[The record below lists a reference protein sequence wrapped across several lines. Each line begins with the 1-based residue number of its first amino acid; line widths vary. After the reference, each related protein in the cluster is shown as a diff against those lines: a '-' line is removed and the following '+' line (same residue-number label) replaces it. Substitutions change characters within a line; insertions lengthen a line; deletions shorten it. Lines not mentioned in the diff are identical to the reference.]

1 MFGLAL
7 HLPPFRQLRRLDRHG
22 LDGTNELAGR
32 RCIDAK
38 PAEHHTP
45 GHAVH
50 RVASVAAIDGRAVT
64 SGVDDAQPTAA
75 AVANQ
80 KTGEEGAAA
89 AAGLR
94 AILAAV
100 RVGGELLL
108 IAFKLLPVDVALVMI
123 LQQDLAVPKGTIV
136 PVGLTRPA
144 INDLSSI
151 DAFAVGVGAGIERVL
166 QHRDDIAVADWRPI
180 ESRHPLAV

>member
-1 MFGLAL
+1 MGE
-7 HLPPFRQLRRLDRHG
+7 RRI
-22 LDGTNELAGR
+22 N
-32 RCIDAK
+32 AK

-45 GHAVH
+45 GHAD
-50 RVASVAAIDGRAVT
+50 RGVATIAAIDGHAVT
-64 SGVDDAQPTAA
+64 SGVDNAQPTSAA
-75 AVANQ
+75 AANQ
-80 KTGEEGAAA
+80 KAGEEGAAA

-94 AILAAV
+94 AILATI

-108 IAFKLLPVDVALVMI
+108 VALELLPVEVALVMI
-123 LQQDLAVPKGTIV
+123 LQQDLAVLKRTIV

-144 INDLSSI
+144 INDLGSI

-180 ESRHPLAV
+180 GCCHPLAV